1 LCPGGV
7 HRPHLSIPECDPVE
21 IVEGLWIDLV
31 SGWKD
36 SEDSELLV
44 DLGTKLCQINKPVSN
59 SGENMDNRV
68 GLPAKSS

>member
-1 LCPGGV
+1 M
-7 HRPHLSIPECDPVE
+7 
-21 IVEGLWIDLV
+21 EGLWIDLA

-36 SEDSELLV
+36 SGDSELLV
-44 DLGTKLCQINKPVSN
+44 DHANIEFFDLGTKVCQINKPVSD